1 MAARFSTVRLNSE
14 LIDAARGEADL
25 LHRSLGGQIEH
36 WARLG
41 RAIEEA
47 GLPLARVRQ
56 ALEGSLRVE
65 ALSRIEQDQVF
76 ALLGERLRNPAA
88 PVRAGYA
95 ALGEVVGAAGDD
107 TAGRL
112 VTRDRDGALH
122 PVQ

>member
-1 MAARFSTVRLNSE
+1 
-14 LIDAARGEADL
+14 
-25 LHRSLGGQIEH
+25 GGQIEH

-56 ALEGSLRVE
+56 ALEGSLKVE